1 MSSSFIDN
9 YIKKN
14 KEQFAKYKS
23 YIENNVWNNM
33 DVESILKD
41 EYFNDLYSNDKNKV
55 KQAEVKKLMF
65 DLIKKQKETVKAK
78 TDEYKLQYDLV
89 QFVLSRLKTFTT
101 KSVSEK
107 HTKKYKD
114 FIKYC
119 MSIVEIHINRVEE
132 YLYSI
137 DITKIEN
144 QDVRSEEIKLTKEC
158 HDGLTKIDEKVTAMN
173 LNDEEVLPTIE
184 FLNDKK
190 APLSMHSV
198 LINIPEYATTI
209 KKALEEKQ
217 IDLESPPKN
226 EMLIY
231 ATDVPKWDDNVHYW
245 ENSKEALQ
253 FYFDE
258 FKKLNNGIVI
268 DGYYVSGWMYY
279 HINVFVTPIPH
290 KVFNKNSKQ
299 YESKDIITN
308 PPLRDS
314 DVFVFDSHEEAKIK
328 KTLFTFIAA
337 TRRAA
342 KTTLESSKLGHAST
356 IGKKELLCAGG
367 SAKDLNQIAKN
378 FRTDIQYKNPAFAV
392 YNVAN
397 DWKDK
402 VEMGLKTK
410 SAKTILLSTLYIV
423 NTDGGNSAEI
433 LAGFTPDEFVFDE
446 IMKGKFIEALEGLKP
461 ALKGTDGLIRCF
473 GTLSGTGGSEELSKD
488 GRDVLKDPIGNDVLP
503 MNWEL
508 LERGIPEEHITW
520 KEDKKSPFGTFIP
533 GQMCV
538 DMPKIE
544 SSLAEYL
551 GKKDA
556 HNLQKIKLKV
566 TDWGKAKEQIK
577 EKREKKKGNRIAYN
591 KEVVYIP
598 IKPSEIFLSGKL
610 SPFPYEEASKHLQKI
625 RESGDIGKK
634 ADIMRN
640 DGKIVYSL
648 SEKTLPEFPH
658 GGGFHDS
665 PVILFEELPKE
676 KPPRGLY
683 VAALDDYKQE
693 QANSDSLG
701 CFIIYKRQAG
711 NDEWGDRIVAIY
723 TSRPDPHSKF
733 HRWGHMLLEAF
744 NAECLMENE
753 DMEFKVFLDNIRET
767 ERWLVPS
774 FNIAGDITLKNNN
787 RRMYGISPN
796 GNKSAIINKVVN
808 YCKNQV
814 VTVNEEGNEIF
825 KLGVE
830 LINDEMLLEEI
841 INYKEGENHD
851 RITTFGIA
859 LIQAHYLD
867 ANYIEA
873 RLAEP
878 KREEVK
884 KEPFKRKLFT
894 ETRRRVI

>member
-1 MSSSFIDN
+1 MADHITTLIES
-9 YIKKN
+9 KN
-14 KEQFAKYKS
+14 KLFLKNKKYILENDWAAPHIFESDKTKKKDKEDYKAIKDSIKYKQR
-23 YIENNVWNNM
+23 E
-33 DVESILKD
+33 
-41 EYFNDLYSNDKNKV
+41 F
-55 KQAEVKKLMF
+55 
-65 DLIKKQKETVKAK
+65 
-78 TDEYKLQYDLV
+78 KLQNDVVIGMLQHISRFLKKIAGTDV
-89 QFVLSRLKTFTT
+89 TEEMQKFLDDSLS
-101 KSVSEK
+101 
-107 HTKKYKD
+107 
-114 FIKYC
+114 I
-119 MSIVEIHINRVEE
+119 IEIHTDRVDF
-132 YLYSI
+132 YIDSI
-137 DITKIEN
+137 DISDIPNMDIRSDELQFHNDISKEVELVQDKI
-144 QDVRSEEIKLTKEC
+144 
-158 HDGLTKIDEKVTAMN
+158 TAMGLRN
-173 LNDEEVLPTIE
+173 SKVADMNGIS
-184 FLNDKK
+184 FLNDMK
-190 APLSMHSV
+190 APLSMHWILSAIYPE
-198 LINIPEYATTI
+198 IN
-209 KKALEEKQ
+209 KKLEEKGV
-217 IDLESPPKN
+217 DMDAPPINN
-226 EMLIY
+226 EMLINME
-231 ATDVPKWDDNVHYW
+231 DVPKWDTNLHYW
-245 ENSKEALQ
+245 EQKTDTLI
-253 FYFDE
+253 FYASE
-258 FKKLNNGIVI
+258 FQKLKNGIVI
-268 DGYYVSGWMYY
+268 DDYYISGWMYY

-290 KVFNKNSKQ
+290 KIFNKNSKQ
-299 YESKDIITN
+299 YESQDLIVN

-314 DVFVFDSHEEAKIK
+314 DVFIFESHEEAKAS

-342 KTTLESSKLGHAST
+342 KTTLESSKLSHAAT

-367 SAKDLNQIAKN
+367 STKDLNQIAKN

-392 YNVAN
+392 FNVSN

-410 SAKTILLSTLYIV
+410 SAKTILLSTLYVV

-473 GTLSGTGGSEELSKD
+473 GTLSGTGGSEDLSKD

-508 LERGIPEEHITW
+508 LERGVPDEHITW
-520 KEDKKSPFGTFIP
+520 KEDKKAPFGTFIP

-544 SSLAEYL
+544 STLADYL
-551 GKKDA
+551 GKKDCP
-556 HNLQKIKLKV
+556 NLSKIKLKV

-577 EKREKKKGNRIAYN
+577 EKRDKKKGNRIAYN

-610 SPFPYEEASKHLQKI
+610 SPFPYEEATKHLQRI
-625 RESGDIGKK
+625 REAGETGKK
-634 ADIMRN
+634 VDLMRSN
-640 DGKIVYSL
+640 GEIVYDL

-665 PVILFEELPKE
+665 PVILFEELPKI

-701 CFIIYKRQAG
+701 CFIIYKRQSG

-753 DMEFKVFLDNIRET
+753 DMEFKIFLDNIKET

-814 VTVNEEGNEIF
+814 TAVTEDGTEIL

-851 RITTFGIA
+851 RITTMGIA
-859 LIQAHYLD
+859 LIQAHFLD
-867 ANYIEA
+867 SNYIEA
-873 RLAEP
+873 KLHEP
-878 KREEVK
+878 KREEVR
-884 KEPFKRKLFT
+884 KEPFQRKLFT
-894 ETRRRVI
+894 TTRRRLI

>member
-1 MSSSFIDN
+1 MKNSFIDN

-23 YIENNVWNNM
+23 YIESNIWNAM
-33 DVESILKD
+33 DVESVLKD
-41 EYFNDLYSNDKNKV
+41 EYFNDLYSQDKDNV
-55 KQAEVKKLMF
+55 KKAELKKLML

-78 TDEYKLQYDLV
+78 TDEYKLQNDLV
-89 QFVLSRLKTFTT
+89 QFILSRLKTFTT
-101 KSVSEK
+101 KAVSEK
-107 HTKKYKD
+107 TTKKYKD

-119 MSIVEIHINRVEE
+119 MSIVEIHTSRVEE

-144 QDVRSEEIKLTKEC
+144 QEVRSEEIKLTKEC

-173 LNDEEVLPTIE
+173 LNDEEILPTIE
-184 FLNDKK
+184 FLNGRK
-190 APLSMHSV
+190 ATLSMHDILVS
-198 LINIPEYATTI
+198 LPEYSGTI
-209 KKALEEKQ
+209 KKALEEKE

-226 EMLIY
+226 EMLIHIEN
-231 ATDVPKWDDNVHYW
+231 VPEWDDKIHYW

-253 FYFDE
+253 FYFNE
-258 FKKLNNGIVI
+258 FKKLKNGIVI
-268 DGYYVSGWMYY
+268 DGYYISGWMYY

-299 YESKDIITN
+299 YESQDLIIN

-314 DVFVFDSHEEAKIK
+314 DVFIFESHEEAKIK

-342 KTTLESSKLGHAST
+342 KTTLESSKLGHAAT

-378 FRTDIQYKNPAFAV
+378 FRTDMQYKNPAFAIF
-392 YNVAN
+392 NVAN

-410 SAKTILLSTLYIV
+410 SNKTILLSTLYIV

-473 GTLSGTGGSEELSKD
+473 GTLSGTGGSEDLSKD
-488 GRDVLKDPIGNDVLP
+488 GREVLKDPLGNDVLP
-503 MNWEL
+503 MNWDL
-508 LERGIPEEHITW
+508 LERGIDPEYITW
-520 KEDKKSPFGTFIP
+520 KEDKKTPFGTFIP

-544 SSLAEYL
+544 STLADYL
-551 GKKDA
+551 GKK
-556 HNLQKIKLKV
+556 NSPGLKKIKLKV
-566 TDWGKAKEQIK
+566 TDWAKAKEQIK
-577 EKREKKKGNRIAYN
+577 EKRDKKKGNRIAYN

-610 SPFPYEEASKHLQKI
+610 SPFPYEEASKHLQRI

-634 ADIMRN
+634 VDITR
-640 DGKIVYSL
+640 DSGKVTYGL
-648 SEKTLPEFPH
+648 SEKILPEFPH
-658 GGGFHDS
+658 IGGFHDS
-665 PVILFEELPKE
+665 PVILFEDIPKE

-693 QANSDSLG
+693 QASSDSLG
-701 CFIIYKRQAG
+701 CFVIYKRQSG

-753 DMEFKVFLDNIRET
+753 DMEFKVYLDTIHQT
-767 ERWLVPS
+767 EQWLVPS
-774 FNIAGDITLKNNN
+774 FNIAGDITLKNNG
-787 RRMYGISPN
+787 RRMYGISPQ
-796 GNKSAIINKVVN
+796 GNKSTIINKVVN
-808 YCKNQV
+808 YCKKPV
-814 VTVNEEGNEIF
+814 MGVTEDGFQID
-825 KLGVE
+825 KIGVE

-841 INYKEGENHD
+841 INYKEDQNHD

-867 ANYIEA
+867 SNYIEA
-873 RLAEP
+873 RLSEP
-878 KREEVK
+878 KREEVR
-884 KEPFKRKLFT
+884 KEPFRRKLFT
-894 ETRRRVI
+894 DTRRRLL

>member
-1 MSSSFIDN
+1 MEQFSALIES
-9 YIKKN
+9 KN
-14 KEQFAKYKS
+14 KLFLKNKKYILENDWSSKTPYQEKTKVKKQQEEDYKS
-23 YIENNVWNNM
+23 IR
-33 DVESILKD
+33 DSIK
-41 EYFNDLYSNDKNKV
+41 Y
-55 KQAEVKKLMF
+55 
-65 DLIKKQKETVKAK
+65 KQKEF
-78 TDEYKLQYDLV
+78 KLQNDIVVGMLQHISRFLKKIQGSDVTKEMQNFLDEGLSIIELHTDRVDYYIDNIDISEIDNMDIRSDEL
-89 QFVLSRLKTFTT
+89 QFHNDISK
-101 KSVSEK
+101 E
-107 HTKKYKD
+107 
-114 FIKYC
+114 
-119 MSIVEIHINRVEE
+119 VEIVQDKINA
-132 YLYSI
+132 L
-137 DITKIEN
+137 
-144 QDVRSEEIKLTKEC
+144 
-158 HDGLTKIDEKVTAMN
+158 GLRNNKFADTNGIS
-173 LNDEEVLPTIE
+173 
-184 FLNDKK
+184 FLNDMK
-190 APLSMHSV
+190 APLSMHWV
-198 LINIPEYATTI
+198 LSAIYPEIN
-209 KKALEEKQ
+209 KKLEEKG
-217 IDLESPPKN
+217 IDLDAPATNN
-226 EMLIY
+226 ELLINM
-231 ATDVPKWDDNVHYW
+231 TDVPKWDTNLHYW
-245 ENSKEALQ
+245 EQSKEVLS
-253 FYFDE
+253 FYSSE
-258 FKKLNNGIVI
+258 FQKLKNGIVI
-268 DGYYVSGWMYY
+268 DDYYISGWMYY

-314 DVFVFDSHEEAKIK
+314 DVFIFESHEEAKIK

-342 KTTLESSKLGHAST
+342 KTTLESSKLGHAAT

-367 SAKDLNQIAKN
+367 STKDLNQIAKN
-378 FRTDIQYKNPAFAV
+378 FKTDIQYKNPAFAV
-392 YNVAN
+392 YNVSN

-488 GRDVLKDPIGNDVLP
+488 GREVLKDPIGNDVLP

-508 LERGIPEEHITW
+508 LERGVPEEHITW
-520 KEDKKSPFGTFIP
+520 KEDRKKPFGTFIP

-538 DMPKIE
+538 DMPKVE
-544 SSLAEYL
+544 SNLAEYL
-551 GKKDA
+551 GKKGSKGLS
-556 HNLQKIKLKV
+556 NIKIKI

-577 EKREKKKGNRIAYN
+577 EKRDKKKGNRIAYN

-610 SPFPYEEASKHLQKI
+610 SPFPYEEATKHLQRIK
-625 RESGDIGKK
+625 ESGNIGKK
-634 ADIMRN
+634 VDLIRN
-640 DGKIVYSL
+640 SGEVQYQLSDKI
-648 SEKTLPEFPH
+648 LPEFPH
-658 GGGFHDS
+658 KGGFHDS

-693 QANSDSLG
+693 QASSDSLG
-701 CFIIYKRQAG
+701 CFIIYKRQSG
-711 NDEWGDRIVAIY
+711 NDPMGDKIVAIY

-753 DMEFKVFLDNIRET
+753 DMEFKIYLDSIKET
-767 ERWLVPS
+767 ERYLVPS
-774 FNIAGDITLKNNN
+774 FNIAGDLTIKNNN
-787 RRMYGISPN
+787 RRMYGISPQ

-808 YCKNQV
+808 YCKEPIQLV
-814 VTVNEEGNEIF
+814 DDDGNFVEAI
-825 KLGVE
+825 GVE
-830 LINDEMLLEEI
+830 RIDDEMLLEEI

-867 ANYIEA
+867 SNYVEA
-873 RLAEP
+873 RLHEP
-878 KREEVK
+878 KKEDKR
-884 KEPFKRKLFT
+884 KEPFRRSIFT
-894 ETRRRVI
+894 PSRRSIF